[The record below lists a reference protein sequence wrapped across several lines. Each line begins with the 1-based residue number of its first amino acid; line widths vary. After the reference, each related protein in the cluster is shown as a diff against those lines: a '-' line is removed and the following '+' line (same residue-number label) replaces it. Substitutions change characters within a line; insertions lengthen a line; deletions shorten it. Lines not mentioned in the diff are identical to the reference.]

1 MYWSDTEKYGVFFDA
16 VVSAYDTASLKIMLR
31 KRLGVNLAEITNETS
46 PLPTN
51 VGDLI
56 DWAERDGRTEDLVAA
71 VLADQPT
78 NEKVREYKARYGKG
92 EEIRAESVTRHLQ
105 DLMSL
110 VRHQAVMMTL
120 AMPPDEEVVIDRSTL
135 PSVLNKRSFKISPE
149 MENAVR
155 QLHLRELIAVLVH
168 DEWLLRSH
176 EGGEFQFDADSV
188 TIDDIISAM
197 KVEVL

>member
-31 KRLGVNLAEITNETS
+31 KRLGVNLAAITNETA

-56 DWAERDGRTEDLVAA
+56 DWAERDGRTDELVAA

-110 VRHQAVMMTL
+110 VRHDAIRMT
-120 AMPPDEEVVIDRSTL
+120 MSKTPEQVVIDQTTL
-135 PSVLNKRSFKISPE
+135 PSVLNKRSFNITPE
-149 MENAVR
+149 MAMAVR
-155 QLHLRELIAVLVH
+155 QLHLRELIAVLVR
-168 DEWLLRSH
+168 DAWLQRSL
-176 EGGEFQFDADSV
+176 EGAEFQFDADSV
-188 TIDDIISAM
+188 TVEAIVSAL
-197 KVEVL
+197 KVEVS